1 MTASE
6 AGTDF
11 ALVASRLVHG
21 SISRSPGMSGRR
33 LAEPVDTATAWR
45 ATRSVTVPS
54 SAVTRT
60 RLTPVN
66 SAWPRTRSMP
76 VFWSHRTCDAS
87 SQLCVITSRR
97 RSTPVTSRSPVTACF
112 APSRS
117 RAARRAAALRSSPL
131 DGMQAQ
137 YEHSPPTSSASTMT
151 VVIPPCTVRSATF
164 SPTAPA
170 PITMTSYSRS
180 LIPSRYPLPRARDR
194 HAGENTCCGAGARVH
209 RMPSSDKGLVVRR
222 PSRRTGTNRFLDPPP
237 GSRHEELR

>member
-1 MTASE
+1 MPEPT
-6 AGTDF
+6 
-11 ALVASRLVHG
+11 
-21 SISRSPGMSGRR
+21 SRSWHRDSSTARSRGARGCRA
-33 LAEPVDTATAWR
+33 AERPNPVDTTTACR

-66 SAWPRTRSMP
+66 SACPRTRSMP
-76 VFWSHRTCDAS
+76 VFSSHRTWDAS
-87 SQLCVITSRR
+87 SQSWVMTSRR

-151 VVIPPCTVRSATF
+151 VVMPPCTVRSATF

-170 PITMTSYSRS
+170 PITMTSYSRW

-194 HAGENTCCGAGARVH
+194 ITGRTPAAALAREYTGCRRGTRGWWSGAV
-209 RMPSSDKGLVVRR
+209 
-222 PSRRTGTNRFLDPPP
+222 SRRTGTNRFLDPPP